1 MLVPSSASYCCYDY
15 ISTQL
20 SGRVGSSINT
30 IFQTKS
36 LFFMKALQQVAH
48 GDPAEVV
55 ILIDMPDPQPGPDEI
70 VVEIEAAGLHLAE
83 IKRFRGDRGFHCTD
97 LPRIPGYEGV
107 GIVVKKGTAVTRFD
121 IGDRVFPGL
130 GKGTFCQQV
139 CLSAAEAIP
148 APQGNAQQLALMTVN
163 GTTALILLEDF
174 VDLKSGDWLVQNGA
188 NSNCGRNVIVLAK
201 ERGIKTCN
209 VVRRAALFDELYELG
224 ADICIKDCDD
234 PDEFAA
240 NVKAGTE
247 GANIYLGI
255 DLVADKGTMRIA
267 RSLAR
272 GGTVVNYGFIT
283 GMPCQIEF
291 YDLFFN
297 DISLVGMSMGK
308 GLARRNSDEIRKVY
322 EKLAA
327 DIAEGKLKAAIAGTY
342 SLKRAREAFA
352 HAVRTGEDR
361 KGKIVILPNS

>member
-1 MLVPSSASYCCYDY
+1 
-15 ISTQL
+15 
-20 SGRVGSSINT
+20 
-30 IFQTKS
+30 
-36 LFFMKALQQVAH
+36 MKALQQVAH

-55 ILIDMPDPQPGPDEI
+55 KLIDLPDPQPGPDEI
-70 VVEIEAAGLHLAE
+70 VVEIEAAGLHLAD
-83 IKRFRGDRGFHCTD
+83 IKNFLGDRGFHRPD

-107 GIVVKKGTAVTRFD
+107 GIVVQKGTAVTRFG
-121 IGDRVFPGL
+121 IGDRVFPGM

-148 APQGNAQQLALMTVN
+148 APQGSAQQLALMTVN
-163 GTTALILLEDF
+163 GTTSVILLADY

-188 NSNCGRNVIVLAK
+188 NSNCGRNIIVLAK
-201 ERGIKTCN
+201 EKGIKTCN
-209 VVRRAALFDELYELG
+209 VVRRSALFDELYELG
-224 ADICIKDCDD
+224 ADVCIKDCDD
-234 PDEFAA
+234 PDEFTATVETA
-240 NVKAGTE
+240 TG

-283 GMPCQIEF
+283 GKPCQIEF
-291 YDLFFN
+291 HDLFFK

-308 GLARRNSDEIRKVY
+308 GLARRNSDEIQEVY

-327 DIAEGKLKAAIAGTY
+327 YIAMGRLKAAIAGTY
-342 SLKRAREAFA
+342 SLEQAREAFA
-352 HAVRTGEDR
+352 HAARTGEDR
-361 KGKIVILPNS
+361 KGKIIILPNG